1 MEVDLTVVLTAAVTG
16 LAGYGGARLQGRVAL
31 AQSHAQTAQA
41 EAERDHTAL
50 QKRQG
55 AYHDL
60 LDVIRALQGQV
71 YSSNPMTPDDLTAW
85 NSTYQH
91 LLNGVQLV
99 GVESVR
105 LAARGFDDVI
115 QSLGGRIPA
124 NPPSFQAAIQTA
136 YEQSETEITTSFRE
150 LINAM
155 SADVAP
161 AQLLGYRPSPLVA
174 VAHALGRLR
183 AGRPYVPVPCC

>member
-31 AQSHAQTAQA
+31 AQSRAQTAQA
-41 EAERDHTAL
+41 KAERDHTAL
-50 QKRQG
+50 EKRQG

-71 YSSNPMTPDDLTAW
+71 YDSNPMTPGDLTTW
-85 NSTYQH
+85 NNTYQH

-105 LAARGFDDVI
+105 LTAQGFDDVI
-115 QSLGGRIPA
+115 QSLSGRLPA
-124 NPPSFQAAIQTA
+124 NPPSFQIAIQTA
-136 YEQSETEITTSFRE
+136 YEQSEAEITKSFRE

-161 AQLLGYRPSPLVA
+161 AQPAPAPIPSRWHRLTR
-174 VAHALGRLR
+174 LGRID
-183 AGRPYVPVPCC
+183 P